1 MLRRTAANHGI
12 DLITGIHGNVMLAI
26 LGRVQDQARIARLL
40 TAHFG
45 PGPVIASE
53 PLRNLD
59 EVPDAARTTMRA
71 LTVASAWP
79 AAPRPVV
86 TTDLLPERALA
97 GDLDAQA
104 ELVASVF
111 TPLAAESALLET
123 ASTFLE
129 SSPSLEATARTLF
142 IHANTVR
149 YRLRQITELTGYSP
163 LDPRDAFAL
172 RLGLTYGRIHQSN
185 S

>member
-1 MLRRTAANHGI
+1 
-12 DLITGIHGNVMLAI
+12 
-26 LGRVQDQARIARLL
+26 
-40 TAHFG
+40 
-45 PGPVIASE
+45 
-53 PLRNLD
+53 LRNLD
-59 EVPDAARTTMRA
+59 EVPDAARTTMQA
-71 LTVASAWP
+71 LTVATSWP

-104 ELVASVF
+104 ELIKSVF
-111 TPLAAESALLET
+111 TPLAAEPTLLET

-129 SSPSLEATARTLF
+129 ISPSLEATARALF

-149 YRLRQITELTGYSP
+149 YRLRQISEITGYSP
-163 LDPRDAFAL
+163 TEPRDAFAL
-172 RLGLTYGRIHQSN
+172 RLGLTYGRIQQSN